1 MQERKKS
8 RQERREEMLA
18 HVAAYRHGDM
28 TRAQYCA
35 CHDINLHTMAYW
47 CAKADKIEPEG
58 GFTTLSPVSDTTI
71 DLHYPNGVKLSLP
84 MGTPLSEVAA
94 CIHLY

>member
-1 MQERKKS
+1 MRDIKKT

-18 HVAAYRHGDM
+18 HVAAYRNGDM
-28 TRAQYCA
+28 TKAEYCA
-35 CHDINLHTMAYW
+35 THDINLHTMAYW
-47 CAKADKIEPEG
+47 CAKSGKMEPEG
-58 GFTTLSPVSDTTI
+58 GFTALLAVSDMTI

-84 MGTPLSEVAA
+84 IGTPLSEVAA